1 MGQFGNILMIVIAIN
16 VVLAVF
22 GMVTPTDNLIAT
34 IISNNSTTETF
45 YRTILNTLSFGA
57 TNDTSG
63 DTSPFWTIFGAIALG
78 VGVLITKRDELIYG
92 YLIFLLIGVLG
103 IFNFIRDMFPPSM
116 LIVGNLLR
124 IGAIVLFTWSA
135 VEWLRGTEK

>member
-16 VVLAVF
+16 VLLAVF
-22 GMVTPTDNLIAT
+22 GMVTPTDN
-34 IISNNSTTETF
+34 IISAIMDENSTVTTF
-45 YRTILNTLSFGA
+45 YDLMLNSLSFGA
-57 TNDTSG
+57 TNDTDE
-63 DTSPFWTIFGAIALG
+63 DTSPWWTIFGAIAIG

-92 YLIFLLIGVLG
+92 YLIFLLIGVTG

-116 LIVGNLLR
+116 LVVGNLLR